1 MRTLVQGRLDA
12 LGLDAVAHA
21 ELLLR
26 RGSKG
31 FGLPVLPCPVGPEP
45 FTRAG
50 WLAEARGA
58 SVSSPTRAKSTVVA
72 IPTRTTRTA
81 ARPMIRGSTWPFT
94 EAPAPGGG
102 QACVCCIR
110 YVGGSCGEG
119 DTRAPH
125 ALQKL
130 SRASTMLPHC
140 VQ

>member
-12 LGLDAVAHA
+12 LGLDGVAHA

-26 RGSKG
+26 RASKG

-45 FTRAG
+45 FARAG
-50 WLAEARGA
+50 WLAGGIR
-58 SVSSPTRAKSTVVA
+58 VVA
-72 IPTRTTRTA
+72 HAGEIYGRSYPDQDGREA
-81 ARPMIRGSTWPFT
+81 DDQGSTWPFT

-102 QACVCCIR
+102 QACGCCIR
-110 YVGGSCGEG
+110 YVGDSCAEG

-125 ALQKL
+125 TLQKL
-130 SRASTMLPHC
+130 SPASTMLPHC